1 MDTLEAINTRRSVR
15 NYTSEPV
22 RSDDL
27 RTMLEAAM
35 QAPSASNQQPWEFV
49 VITKRELLDNIPTFS
64 PYAHMVKGAPLGI
77 LVCADTRRLA
87 SPGFWQQD
95 CAAAT
100 QNLLLAAHA
109 LGYGAVWTGVHPRE
123 DRVAGFSRHCNLP
136 AGVIPFAFVV
146 IGRPA
151 QKVPPEKRYREGRV
165 HHETW

>member
-1 MDTLEAINTRRSVR
+1 MDTLEAIATRRSVR
-15 NYTSEPV
+15 NYTSESV

-49 VITKRELLDNIPTFS
+49 VITERESLDKIPTFS

-77 LVCADTRRLA
+77 LVCADTRHLA

-100 QNLLLAAHA
+100 ENLLLAAHA
-109 LGYGAVWTGVHPRE
+109 LGYGAVWTGIHPRE
-123 DRVAGFSRHCNLP
+123 DRVAGFSRLCNLP
-136 AGVIPFAFVV
+136 AGVIPLAFVV

-151 QKVPPEKRYREGRV
+151 RKIPPEKRYREDRI